1 MQKLI
6 IADTSCLIL
15 LDNID
20 ELEILH
26 KLYGE
31 IFITSIISEEFGV
44 EIPKWFKVL
53 NPKNNEYKKILATNV
68 DPGEASAI
76 ALGLEMPRS
85 TLILDD
91 HKARTLAKQL
101 HLRFTG
107 TMGVLLEAKQQ
118 GLILS
123 MKGILAKI
131 STTNFRLSKEIESK
145 ILHKAGEI

>member
-15 LDNID
+15 LDNLD
-20 ELEILH
+20 ELEILY
-26 KLYGE
+26 KLYRE
-31 IFITSIISEEFGV
+31 IHITSVIAEEYGS
-44 EIPKWFKVL
+44 EIPKWIKVL
-53 NPKNNEYKKILATNV
+53 NPENGEYQKILATNV

-76 ALGLEMPRS
+76 ALGLEMQPC

-91 HKARTLAKQL
+91 NKARTLAKQL
-101 HLRFTG
+101 GLRFTG

-123 MKGILAKI
+123 MNEVLEKI
-131 STTNFRLSKEIESK
+131 RTTNFRLSKEIENK
-145 ILHKAGEI
+145 ILQKAGEI